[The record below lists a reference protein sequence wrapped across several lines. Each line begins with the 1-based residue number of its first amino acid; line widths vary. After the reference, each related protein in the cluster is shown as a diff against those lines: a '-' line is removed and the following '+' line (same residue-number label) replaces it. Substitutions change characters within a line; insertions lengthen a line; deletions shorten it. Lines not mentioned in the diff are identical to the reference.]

1 MTTMIIKRD
10 GSVVPFDKTK
20 ISTAIIKAMKCTNN
34 GVDYHLA
41 EEIASFVEKAA
52 SDPARETEFSIEM
65 IQDIVEERLMKSART
80 DVAKCYIRYRYKREE
95 ERNTYNDLD
104 NEIMGLKDLSSD
116 EVRNN
121 ANKDGSKLQTYRAMM
136 ADVACINFA
145 KRKIVPKRFMEEHR
159 KSIYIHD
166 FNYID
171 TQFFN
176 CCLVNWIDCLENGIT
191 IANAEI
197 ETPKSLSTAVALL
210 SQIVAHVSSNCYGGV
225 TLPELTTGLT
235 PYMKKS
241 WNKHYAIAQ
250 KWIGSD
256 QQKCEEY
263 AWERLTKETYDACQ
277 SMEYEIQTLTNSR
290 GEVPFITLELNTVD
304 LNADEFDKRC
314 QEIFISSYLAI
325 RTKGLTGGLTPVF
338 PKLVMEVRRGNNL
351 EKNDP
356 YYHIFKQA
364 VKCSSLRLYPDFL
377 MYDKIVEVTGGFKA
391 PMGCRSFLPEFIDQ
405 NGQRKTMGRFNQGVC
420 SINLP
425 RLAIQANGDENQF
438 YALLDD
444 TLDLCRDVLMFR
456 HNKIKGTK
464 AKQAPILYQYGAIS
478 RLDGED
484 VIDELLFNS
493 YSTISIGYVG
503 LHNALMALYGES
515 YDNQQILDKGVA
527 VLKYMRNYCD
537 KCKKETNIG
546 FSLYSTPAETLAT
559 KFCKQDIQDFG
570 LIRGVN
576 DKGYY
581 ENSFHYP
588 SNQYVTPFDKID
600 IEAQMSYI
608 PSGGAI
614 DYVEFGNMVH
624 NVEALEEIIRYAYDK
639 VHYFGVNVSSDR
651 CFKCGYVGEMTSLN
665 NTESEYECPQCG
677 NRENEKM
684 SVVRRICGYLGSLS
698 ERPTVDN
705 KMKEIN
711 MRVKHFEG
719 TSS

>member
-1 MTTMIIKRD
+1 MEVIKRD
-10 GSVVPFDKTK
+10 GSLVPFDKTK
-20 ISTAIIKAMKCTNN
+20 ISAAIIKAMKSTDK
-34 GVDYHLA
+34 GVDTQLA
-41 EEIASFVEKAA
+41 EHIADQVEGVQQ
-52 SDPARETEFSIEM
+52 EQLSIEM
-65 IQDIVEERLMKSART
+65 IQDLVEEQLMKSART
-80 DVAKCYIRYRYKREE
+80 DVAKNYIRYRYKREE
-95 ERNTYNDLD
+95 ARNTYNDLD
-104 NEIMGLKDLSSD
+104 SEIMGLKDLTSD

-145 KRKIVPKRFMEEHR
+145 KRKVVPKRFMDEHQ

-171 TQFFN
+171 TPFFN
-176 CCLVNWIDCLENGIT
+176 CCLVNWIDCLQNGLM
-191 IANAEI
+191 IANASI
-197 ETPKSLSTAVALL
+197 ETPKSLATAIALL

-241 WNKHYAIAQ
+241 WNKHYAIA
-250 KWIGSD
+250 KEWIGD
-256 QQKCEEY
+256 DEQKCQDY
-263 AWERLTKETYDACQ
+263 AWQRLTKETYDACQ

-290 GEVPFITLELNTVD
+290 GEVPFITLELNAVD
-304 LNADEFDKRC
+304 LEADDFDRRC
-314 QEIFISSYLAI
+314 QEIFINSYLDI

-338 PKLVMEVRRGNNL
+338 PKLVMELKRGNNL
-351 EKNDP
+351 DPGDP
-356 YYHIFKQA
+356 YYAIFKKA

-377 MYDKIVEVTGGFKA
+377 MHDKLVEVTGGFKA
-391 PMGCRSFLPEFIDQ
+391 PMGCRSFLPEYRDEQ
-405 NGQRKTMGRFNQGVC
+405 GQRKTMGRFNQGVC

-425 RLAIQANGDENQF
+425 RLAIMAEGDEARF
-438 YALLDD
+438 YELLDQA
-444 TLDLCRDVLMFR
+444 LDLTRDVLMFR

-464 AKQAPILYQYGAIS
+464 AKQAPVLYQYGAIA
-478 RLDGED
+478 RMDGEE
-484 VIDELLFNS
+484 VIDPLLFGG

-503 LHNALMALYGES
+503 LHNALMALYGHS
-515 YDNQQILDKGVA
+515 YDDPETLEKGIAILNYLRA
-527 VLKYMRNYCD
+527 YCD
-537 KCKKETNIG
+537 KCKQETNIG

-570 LIRGVN
+570 LIEGVN

-588 SNQYVTPFDKID
+588 SDRYITPFDKID
-600 IEAQMSYI
+600 TESCMSFI

-614 DYVEFGNMVH
+614 DYVEFGNMIH
-624 NVEALEEIIRYAYDK
+624 NVEALEQIIRYAYDK

-651 CFKCGYVGEMTSLN
+651 CFKCGYVGEMKTLN
-665 NTESEYECPQCG
+665 QTESEYECPQCG
-677 NRENEKM
+677 NRDNSQM

-711 MRVKHFEG
+711 SRVKHFKGVSDEL
-719 TSS
+719 